1 MTTEN
6 PDEVATILKET
17 IFAELDQDVFDAT
30 WVQVENAYPEGM
42 NFTEDNWDTFV
53 ELFDESSE
61 KDYASLNYED
71 FVVEAARG
79 NA

>member
-1 MTTEN
+1 
-6 PDEVATILKET
+6 
-17 IFAELDQDVFDAT
+17 
-30 WVQVENAYPEGM
+30 M